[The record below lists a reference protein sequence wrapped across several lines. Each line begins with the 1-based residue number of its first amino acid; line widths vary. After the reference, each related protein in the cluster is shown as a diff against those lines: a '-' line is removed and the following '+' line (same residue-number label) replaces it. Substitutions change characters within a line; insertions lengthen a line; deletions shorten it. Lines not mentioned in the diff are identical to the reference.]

1 MLELCVN
8 QGAGLQGI
16 APQAGP
22 RVLAM
27 ASHGDQQ
34 AELPLLWQLCTT
46 LVDLGYP
53 VAVLDASATE
63 SDANPGLAQLMEDAT
78 WHGDESQAPLSW
90 SVIPAA
96 LGLQQLCRQPEA
108 GARALDPLGGL
119 FQGFGV
125 IVLYARAEVLTALL
139 AHSGI
144 EPLLTV
150 SPDKMSCVSA
160 YQSLKQ
166 LLLNA
171 QLRPTIASWVG
182 EPLAGAAAASHAP
195 LKNLQDCAMTFLDYP
210 LHLLAVRTRQAREG
224 SSDDMHRLALR
235 LLENAMPLPR
245 HPFFGSH

>member
-22 RVLAM
+22 RVLAV

-34 AELPLLWQLCTT
+34 AELPLLWHLCGS
-46 LVDLGYP
+46 LVDLGYQ

-63 SDANPGLAQLMEDAT
+63 SDANPGLAQLMKDAT
-78 WHGDESQAPLSW
+78 WHDGLSPLPLPW

-96 LGLQQLCRQPEA
+96 LGLQQLCHPA
-108 GARALDPLGGL
+108 GAGANMLDPLSEL

-125 IVLYARAEVLTALL
+125 IVLYANAVVLTSLL
-139 AHSGI
+139 ARSGI

-150 SPDKMSCVSA
+150 SPDKTSCVSA

-171 QLRPTIASWVG
+171 QLRPTIASLVG
-182 EPLAGAAAASHAP
+182 ESLVDTAAANHAP

-210 LHLLAVRTRQAREG
+210 LHLLSVRTRPAQEG

-245 HPFFGSH
+245 HPFLGSH